1 MTTQAAVRVGM
12 RVVAADGKDVGTVK
26 AVRDRD
32 FLIDRPMSRDVYAP
46 FDTIQNVAGDTVTLN
61 VSSDRL
67 NDPDWPKPPVF

>member
-32 FLIDRPMSRDVYAP
+32 FLISLLVVEQV
-46 FDTIQNVAGDTVTLN
+46 TILV
-61 VSSDRL
+61 
-67 NDPDWPKPPVF
+67 